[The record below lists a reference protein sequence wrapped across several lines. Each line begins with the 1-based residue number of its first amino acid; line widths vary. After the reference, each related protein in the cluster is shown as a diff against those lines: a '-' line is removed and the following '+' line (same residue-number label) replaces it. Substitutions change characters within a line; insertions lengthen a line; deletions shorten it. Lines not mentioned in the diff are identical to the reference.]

1 VDNLSDNCLTNV
13 RQDERL
19 ELDSLIP
26 LSMSIKTEPISVRD
40 FLRNFKLIT
49 ETAHKKRYVIMKHG
63 RPIGVFSPWNVA
75 KEEVLGKAENSLG
88 LHL

>member
-1 VDNLSDNCLTNV
+1 MFDKYLTSCT
-13 RQDERL
+13 L
-19 ELDSLIP
+19 EIELLIP

-40 FLRNFKLIT
+40 FLRNFKTIT
-49 ETAHKKRYVIMKHG
+49 SAQSKKRYVIMKHG

-75 KEEVLGKAENSLG
+75 KEEILGSSENSWG